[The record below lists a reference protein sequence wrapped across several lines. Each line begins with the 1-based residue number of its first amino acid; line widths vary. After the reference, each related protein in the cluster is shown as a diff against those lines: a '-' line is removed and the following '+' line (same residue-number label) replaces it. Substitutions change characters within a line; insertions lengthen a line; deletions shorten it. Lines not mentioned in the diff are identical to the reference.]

1 MMPISNQTAVT
12 SAAFSDVGRHLDV
25 PLGALAIEAT
35 IRTVERA
42 GLELTDIDGIS
53 TYPYPS
59 NINAGAGD
67 GVELVSVEY
76 LAKNAPLPNL
86 RWSCSI
92 TAGTVTAAFVQAVHA
107 VAAGA
112 CNYALVY
119 RAMHSPKGKFGV
131 ANIPKA
137 RGAAEFSAPYGLGN
151 VVLGSALAFS
161 AYLGKYGRSREEM
174 APFIE
179 NNRRNASINPDAV
192 FFGKPISQQDYLD
205 ARVIAD
211 PVCMLDC
218 DMPVDGV
225 GALIVTTAQR
235 ARDLR
240 LPPAYVKGCAAL
252 GLSYATSIPAPVE
265 GYRHSAGMI
274 ADALWSNAGIG
285 PSEVDHVNLYDGFS
299 YFVPLQL
306 EAFGFCSEGEALDL
320 LQDDT
325 THIGGKLPLNTSGG
339 ALGMG
344 RLHGTPQ
351 LIEAVLQLQGEAGER
366 QVDCSVSLVH
376 TGSPQ
381 SGSGA
386 AVLTN
391 VS

>member
-1 MMPISNQTAVT
+1 MMPISNKVAVAST
-12 SAAFSDVGRHLDV
+12 AFSRVGRHLDV
-25 PLGALAIEAT
+25 PLGALAIDAT
-35 IRTVERA
+35 IGAVEEA
-42 GLELTDIDGIS
+42 GLQLSDIDGIS

-59 NINAGAGD
+59 NINAGSSD
-67 GVELVSVEY
+67 GIELVSVEY
-76 LAKNAPLPNL
+76 VAKNAPLPNL
-86 RWSCSI
+86 RWACSI

-119 RAMHSPKGKFGV
+119 RAMHSPKGLFGV
-131 ANIPKA
+131 ANTPKA
-137 RGAAEFSAPYGLGN
+137 RGAAEFSTPYGLGN
-151 VVLGSALAFS
+151 VVLGSAFTYS
-161 AYLGKYGRSREEM
+161 RYLGKYGRRREEL

-192 FFGKPISQQDYLD
+192 FFGKPITQEDYLD

-225 GALIVTTAQR
+225 GALIMTTAER

-252 GLSYATSIPAPVE
+252 GLSYATSIAAPLE
-265 GYRHSAGMI
+265 GYMESARMI
-274 ADALWSNAGIG
+274 GNAIWNNAGVG
-285 PSEVDHVNLYDGFS
+285 PSEVDDVNLYDGFS

-306 EAFGFCSEGEALDL
+306 EAFGFCGEGEAFDL

-325 THIGGKLPLNTSGG
+325 THIGGRLPLNTSGG

-351 LIEAVLQLQGEAGER
+351 LIEAVRQLQGQCGER
-366 QVDCSVSLVH
+366 QVDCSVSFVH

-391 VS
+391 IA